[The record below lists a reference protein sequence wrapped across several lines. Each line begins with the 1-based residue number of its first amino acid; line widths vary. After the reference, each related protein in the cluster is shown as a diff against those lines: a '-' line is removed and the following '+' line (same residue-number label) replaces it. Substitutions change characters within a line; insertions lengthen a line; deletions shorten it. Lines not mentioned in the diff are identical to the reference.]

1 MISNENV
8 AITAGLHLG
17 RVGIRPPCL
26 THSLGFLLLETQRM
40 KGLLSHLHNCSPKT
54 FFQFVSPPLWI
65 FLNEGLNSANVSFL
79 NQYLISQ
86 TIVLVT

>member
-1 MISNENV
+1 MSDPLS
-8 AITAGLHLG
+8 GFPL
-17 RVGIRPPCL
+17 VGNPESERAPL
-26 THSLGFLLLETQRM
+26 TFTQLL
-40 KGLLSHLHNCSPKT
+40 PKT
-54 FFQFVSPPLWI
+54 FFQFVWPPLWI